1 MDTLPKCI
9 GSRRQPNSAVLPR
22 TRTRHP
28 RLSAIAALA
37 FAMACA
43 AGRADIAADW
53 NTTTPDRQSAHI
65 PLRGGAMALALAGL
79 FSSASLMASRGV
91 EPSGG
96 ETYDPLLSEQG
107 NVCAPAVAGRPP
119 LLQKLILAQAGAKS
133 ETKPFKPQPMQ
144 AAGGEVPLYDNL
156 GTLSFKVGTRSPK
169 AQAYF
174 DQGIRWAFAFN
185 HAEAQRAFQAA
196 QKADPKLAMAWWGE
210 ALVLGP
216 NINAPMMPEALAP
229 ALAALAKAV
238 ELASGAP
245 AKDRALI
252 AALQKRYS
260 ADPKA
265 ERAALDAAF
274 ADAMKSVAAKYPGDD
289 TVLTL
294 YAESVMDT
302 QAWDYWEAGGAKPK
316 GRAAELLAA
325 LEKVLA
331 RNPNHPGAAHLY
343 IHTVEASTKPERALP
358 HARRL
363 AALMPGAGHIV
374 HMPAHIYYRVGLYK
388 ESLEVNKRAMAVDEK
403 YFSTSPSDPM
413 YKSAYYPHNIHF
425 VLVSAQMGG
434 DGPTAI
440 DAAGKLDASLSDTV
454 IAQFAVLEPIK
465 AAPYSAHALFSAPE
479 AILALKTPPKEQVL
493 VSALAHYARALAFAA
508 KKDATGAQREIDAI
522 AAIEQK
528 ADFKPYVDWAV
539 PGKEIV
545 RTARVV
551 ASARLAD
558 AQGDLPAAAKA
569 YEEAIAL
576 EDALAYMEP
585 PYWYYPIRQSLGSVY
600 LRQGKLDAAEKALRD
615 SLGRVRGNGW
625 ALAGLVEVYKRKG
638 DAKAEASARQA
649 YTRAWLGSAAPDV
662 GRL

>member
-1 MDTLPKCI
+1 
-9 GSRRQPNSAVLPR
+9 
-22 TRTRHP
+22 
-28 RLSAIAALA
+28 
-37 FAMACA
+37 
-43 AGRADIAADW
+43 
-53 NTTTPDRQSAHI
+53 
-65 PLRGGAMALALAGL
+65 
-79 FSSASLMASRGV
+79 
-91 EPSGG
+91 
-96 ETYDPLLSEQG
+96 
-107 NVCAPAVAGRPP
+107 
-119 LLQKLILAQAGAKS
+119 
-133 ETKPFKPQPMQ
+133 
-144 AAGGEVPLYDNL
+144 
-156 GTLSFKVGTRSPK
+156 
-169 AQAYF
+169 
-174 DQGIRWAFAFN
+174 
-185 HAEAQRAFQAA
+185 
-196 QKADPKLAMAWWGE
+196 MAWWGE

-216 NINAPMMPEALAP
+216 NINAPMMPEAAAP

-238 ELASGAP
+238 ELAPGAP

-331 RNPNHPGAAHLY
+331 RNPNHPGAIHLY
-343 IHTVEASTKPERALP
+343 IHAVEASTKPERALP

-388 ESLEVNKRAMAVDEK
+388 ESLEINKRAMAVDEQ

-465 AAPYSAHALFSAPE
+465 AAPYLAHALFSAPE
-479 AILALKTPPKEQVL
+479 AILALKAPPKEQVL

-528 ADFKPYVDWAV
+528 ADFKPYADWAV

-545 RTARVV
+545 QTARLV

-558 AQGDLPAAAKA
+558 AQGDLAGAAKA
-569 YEEAIAL
+569 YEEAIAI

-600 LRQGKLDAAEKALRD
+600 LRQGKLDEAEKAFRD
-615 SLGRVRGNGW
+615 SLARVRSNGW
-625 ALAGLVEVYKRKG
+625 ALAGLAEVYKRKG

-649 YTRAWLGSAAPDV
+649 YARAWLGGAAPDV